1 MAYRA
6 RRSRRDR
13 RRRRHPASKYKK
25 RLRSRHTVAK
35 IAQAVVNHNAEVKYQ
50 DQSTVA
56 YPANVMT
63 HNVWTQLFDNLTM
76 TRQGVEN
83 QPATNF
89 AQNRIGSSIR
99 PMKLWIKGLIQLSG
113 LASGFPV
120 TKLLVRLLIVRRPM
134 SQTVGGTA
142 PALPQG
148 LPSAPA
154 QTSQTNINT
163 FPNNFLA
170 NIDMRQNTVCYD
182 KVHAIKV
189 DSLTQS
195 NAAPDYPTRGNSIS
209 STFNINLDMNKLTRG
224 NVEYSFRE
232 LVTPSGTNLPKKYAF
247 QMYCIPWASS
257 DYDPAYE
264 GTVNIGSIIAQSRLY
279 FRDG

>member
-1 MAYRA
+1 MAYRPRT
-6 RRSRRDR
+6 RRFR
-13 RRRRHPASKYKK
+13 RRRRHVGNKFKK
-25 RLRSRHTVAK
+25 RLRSRFTVAK
-35 IAQAVVNHNAEVKYQ
+35 IAQAVVNRNSEVKYQ
-50 DQSTVA
+50 DQSTVN
-56 YPANVMT
+56 YPHT
-63 HNVWTQLFDNLTM
+63 TLFHNVWTQLFDNLTM
-76 TRQGVEN
+76 TKQGVEN

-89 AQNRIGSSIR
+89 ALNRVGSSIR
-99 PMKLWIKGLIQLSG
+99 PMKLWIKGLLQLQG
-113 LASGFPV
+113 LSDGFPI
-120 TKLLVRLLIVRRPM
+120 TKVLCRILVVRRPM

-189 DSLTQS
+189 DALTQDHTAP
-195 NAAPDYPTRGNSIS
+195 NFAARGNSIS
-209 STFNINLDMNKLTRG
+209 STFNLNLDMNKLTRG
-224 NVEYSFRE
+224 NVDYSYTE
-232 LVTPSGTNLPKKYAF
+232 LTTPSGSSLPKKYAF
-247 QMYCIPWASS
+247 QMYAIPWVNSN
-257 DYDPAYE
+257 YDPTYL
-264 GTVNIGSIIAQSRLY
+264 GTVPVCTMIAQSRLY

>member
-1 MAYRA
+1 MAFRH
-6 RRSRRDR
+6 RSRRFR
-13 RRRRHPASKYKK
+13 RRRRHPAAKFKK
-25 RLRSRHTVAK
+25 RLRSRFTVAK
-35 IAQAVVNHNAEVKYQ
+35 IAQAVVNRNSEVKYQ
-50 DQSTVA
+50 DQACVD
-56 YPANVMT
+56 YPAVIAN
-63 HNVWTQLFDNLTM
+63 HNVWTQIFDNLTM

-89 AQNRIGSSIR
+89 AQNRVGSSIR
-99 PMKLWIKGLIQLSG
+99 PMKLWIKGLLQLSG
-113 LASGFPV
+113 TASGFPI
-120 TKLLVRLLIVRRPM
+120 TKCLCRLVIVRRPM
-134 SQTVGGTA
+134 SQTLGGTA

-170 NIDMRQNTVCYD
+170 NIDMRQNTVVYD

-189 DSLTQS
+189 DALTQES
-195 NAAPDYPTRGNSIS
+195 VAPNWTVRGNSIS
-209 STFNINLDMNKLTRG
+209 NTFNINLDMNKLTRG

-232 LVTPSGTNLPKKYAF
+232 LTTPSGLNLPKKYAF
-247 QMYCIPWASS
+247 QMFAIPWINSA
-257 DYDPAYE
+257 YDPDYL
-264 GTVNIGSIIAQSRLY
+264 GTVPACSIIAQSRLY